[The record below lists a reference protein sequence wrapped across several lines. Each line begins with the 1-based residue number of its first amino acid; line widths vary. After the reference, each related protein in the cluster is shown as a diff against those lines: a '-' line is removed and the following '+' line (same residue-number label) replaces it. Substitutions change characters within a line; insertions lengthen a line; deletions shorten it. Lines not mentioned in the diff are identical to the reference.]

1 MRLLECTREKS
12 FCPLKQSQS
21 LGNPFDGEVRI
32 VIRGKTTRCITA
44 HGFSTF
50 STFNRTLIEGLP
62 CQRVV
67 IIQPSHCVGH
77 MLHCG
82 QIALGILEDFSF
94 FCVGCR
100 PKGNTNLWRSH
111 SVPLTQRISPE
122 ARGFKPF
129 VNRDGFS
136 AWNRLSGIRVPIV
149 ISDNLSRSRQ
159 LILAKWFYKTRRLW
173 NILVVP

>member
-1 MRLLECTREKS
+1 M
-12 FCPLKQSQS
+12 KQSQS

-32 VIRGKTTRCITA
+32 VIRGKTTRCIPA

-100 PKGNTNLWRSH
+100 PKGNTKGLRPKLIVLS
-111 SVPLTQRISPE
+111 PLLIATDFQPRPDCPTS
-122 ARGFKPF
+122 
-129 VNRDGFS
+129 
-136 AWNRLSGIRVPIV
+136 RVSIV
-149 ISDNLSRSRQ
+149 ISDSLSRSRQ
-159 LILAKWFYKTRRLW
+159 LVLAKWFYKTRRLW
-173 NILVVP
+173 NVLVVP

>member
-44 HGFSTF
+44 DGFSTF
-50 STFNRTLIEGLP
+50 SHFQSHIEGLP
-62 CQRVV
+62 CQRVA

-82 QIALGILEDFSF
+82 QIALGILEDFSSF
-94 FCVGCR
+94 ASGVDQREIPIYGDPIMSPLLKGLR
-100 PKGNTNLWRSH
+100 PKLIVLS
-111 SVPLTQRISPE
+111 PLLIATDFQPRPDCPTS
-122 ARGFKPF
+122 
-129 VNRDGFS
+129 
-136 AWNRLSGIRVPIV
+136 RVPIV
-149 ISDNLSRSRQ
+149 ISDSLSRSRQ
-159 LILAKWFYKTRRLW
+159 LVLAKWFYKTRRLW
-173 NILVVP
+173 NVLLVP